1 MIIPR
6 YVLGGNGF
14 TPPSDK
20 LNIAAIGVG
29 GQGAWDLEMLE
40 SENIVSLCDVD
51 WKHAAETSVAF
62 KNQTEC
68 KQFLFVG

>member
-1 MIIPR
+1 MTLLNRREFLSLSTAAVSSFIIIPR

-14 TPPSDK
+14 TPPSDQ

-40 SENIVSLCDVD
+40 R
-51 WKHAAETSVAF
+51 
-62 KNQTEC
+62 
-68 KQFLFVG
+68 